1 MGTARALQPVLA
13 RSCLLIACLAYS
25 HSLAPSCLRVTVEEN
40 FNRSDIVFTGSVLS
54 KSEAP
59 EKYSQR
65 SIYGGEEDG
74 RVGALGVLFQVET
87 NWKGKL
93 DNPVLLYTVNPKEDS
108 AVGFHFEVEGKYVVF
123 ARNWELKGNGDDEET
138 ETNLWTELCSQNI
151 NLESVEN
158 KNSLIR
164 KLAFLKSKLEISEKM
179 SEDGE
184 TSEQDTKT
192 SESSELTDPNN
203 SHQARN

>member
-1 MGTARALQPVLA
+1 MEERALQLDLV
-13 RSCLLIACLAYS
+13 RTCLLIACLVS
-25 HSLAPSCLRVTVEEN
+25 CHSLAPSCLRVTVEEN
-40 FNRSDIVFTGSVLS
+40 FDRSDIVFTGSVLS

-65 SIYGGEEDG
+65 SLYGNEEDE
-74 RVGALGVLFQVET
+74 RSGALEVLFKVET

-93 DNPVLLYTVNPKEDS
+93 DEPVLLYTVNPEEDS
-108 AVGFHFEVEGKYVVF
+108 SLGYHFEVEGKYVVF
-123 ARNWELKGNGDDEET
+123 ARYWDLEEDGDGEET

-164 KLAFLKSKLEISEKM
+164 KLALLKSKSEISEKT
-179 SEDGE
+179 SEEGE
-184 TSEQDTKT
+184 ISEQDTKT
-192 SESSELTDPNN
+192 PESADLTDP
-203 SHQARN
+203 SKSQQARN